1 MCMQGYES
9 LFWVLLPVI
18 VPVLAAQRCKQMAE
32 KLGESEIAARAKDF
46 LYREHRGVG
55 QLLSD
60 AKANA
65 KNGRLLLRKR
75 DAHFYLARAAR
86 RFAAENKGGAL
97 RALVHARQLDPDN
110 STALVMQCQVL
121 SQLGRVEEAMSLM
134 VGSLDAAP
142 AAVIAENIRKARE
155 APEGTFNESD
165 LTNCIL
171 AISAALKMTASDE
184 ATCPVCLD
192 AAPTALAA
200 PCGHAFCEP
209 CVRRTASMMG
219 TCPLCR
225 MRISSVI
232 AHFDTPPA
240 GSLEGFSA
248 ELADEAAV
256 DSESDD

>member
-1 MCMQGYES
+1 MQGYES

-32 KLGESEIAARAKDF
+32 KLGESELAARAKDF
-46 LYREHRGVG
+46 LHREHRGVG

-65 KNGRLLLRKR
+65 KDGRLLLRKR

-97 RALVHARQLDPDN
+97 RALMHARQLDPDN

-121 SQLGRVEEAMSLM
+121 SQLGRSEEAMSVM

-165 LTNCIL
+165 LANSIL
-171 AISAALKMTASDE
+171 AISAALKMASDE

-225 MRISSVI
+225 ARISSVI
-232 AHFDTPPA
+232 AHFDKPPA
-240 GSLEGFSA
+240 GSVEGFSA